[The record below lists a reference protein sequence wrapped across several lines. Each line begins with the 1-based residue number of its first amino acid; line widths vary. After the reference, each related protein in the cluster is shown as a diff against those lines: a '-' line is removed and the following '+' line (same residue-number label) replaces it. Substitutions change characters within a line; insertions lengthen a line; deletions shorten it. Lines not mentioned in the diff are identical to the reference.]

1 MGFYGRIANSN
12 KTAFSFDKV
21 YSSRIAMD
29 NGAENDGVFIG
40 RYVLIEYDEPPITG
54 YFSGTE
60 FYSSIAFQNA
70 NRITP
75 REGIIYQDLLRD
87 KAPYTFYYWDGTK
100 YAPASN
106 GTSAYAVSYNRDVL
120 QYGRGYDS
128 TAWMK
133 TYDTAKNKYRYVL
146 IAELN
151 TVVPNFHLITDAPCN
166 TPAGVYFDRDT
177 TGVDYYM
184 HQQAEWGQGMR
195 LFTKVRDFDN
205 NIVTDALN
213 GISGAKSDEE
223 IKYVTVAWGTDVNGH
238 QYYNRVTNN
247 VGPAD
252 IYYNKDGFDKETH
265 TKANTS
271 IKNTINYTYD
281 KSGRLYGGG
290 LNDSEMSW
298 NVGQT
303 ELDMMEWYIHLPIL
317 GDAVC
322 EVWDTLYGYDSE
334 NKRYTALSTQRSDP
348 GSKVTY
354 NVNTA
359 LGAIN
364 KIKDLMGWCLR
375 EKGSGQAVNSVTT
388 DRTKTNYVYYTT
400 KASANKEEPVIDKY
414 FIYAYDPLYVEATT
428 HVSTDPNTGENTYT
442 FTYTSGGSTITGG
455 INDIFFLDPVDNLY
469 KRPNVENWPA
479 VMSDGSII
487 GAQYNNVYLAQDRW
501 KFVQLQEESED
512 TIYGLILKLHRIL
525 GDYSPNIRDPN
536 SFIGCINLLND
547 IIANISTKLKP
558 YKIMVTDQN
567 GTLTTSNIEFPYF
580 NTMSRTIS
588 GTAVKNQEL
597 LDSAGNWRL
606 PVSYRLYTLNLKNSS
621 QPTKYFDGAY
631 YGNSCLHAVLETD
644 MLGDA
649 IKKMQ
654 NEMAD
659 IQYKPQTASLT
670 ATTTTQGES
679 NTSYR
684 MVENGK
690 NITDVTLSYTLNK
703 GPRQSI
709 SLVRNTPTRSSAVYS
724 QNNINPEYYVTNPT
738 QYAAS
743 AQQTHHDT
751 QTITASGLV
760 DQQVKY
766 TLTVQDERDYVATAT
781 ATIQYCNKAYWGVG
795 TKYEASQLST
805 FAAVNSAFGSFAN
818 GGGHKL
824 ATSKFSPTRM
834 TATGANTYIY
844 WMQPSSWSTPIF
856 KIGGF
861 EGGMDD
867 LGTVQF
873 TNASG
878 YTREYRVW
886 RSTNTNLGATDVV
899 IS

>member
-1 MGFYGRIANSN
+1 MGFYGRIASSN

-21 YSSRIAMD
+21 YSSRVNMD
-29 NGAENDGVFIG
+29 SYADLDGVFIG

-54 YFSGTE
+54 YYDGVS
-60 FYSSIAFQNA
+60 FYSSMAFQSA
-70 NRITP
+70 NIITP

-87 KAPYTFYYWDGTK
+87 KAPHTFYYWDSSR
-100 YAPASN
+100 YIPAD
-106 GTSAYAVSYNRDVL
+106 GISAYAASYNRDVVV
-120 QYGRGYDS
+120 YGRGYDS

-133 TYDTAKNKYRYVL
+133 TYDATKRKYRYVL

-151 TVVPNFHLITDAPCN
+151 TVVPNFHLLVDPPSNI
-166 TPAGVYFDRDT
+166 PAGIYFDRDT

-184 HQQAEWGQGMR
+184 HHQSEWGQGMR
-195 LFTKVRDFDN
+195 LFSKVTNYDN
-205 NIVTDALN
+205 EIVTNALQ
-213 GISGAKSDEE
+213 GIPGAKSDEE
-223 IKYVTVAWGTDVNGH
+223 IRYVSVEWGEDRNGH
-238 QYYNRVTNN
+238 QYFTRVDNN
-247 VGPAD
+247 FGPGD
-252 IYYNKDGFDKETH
+252 IYYNKDGFDKEVH
-265 TKANTS
+265 TKAHSSVENA
-271 IKNTINYTYD
+271 INYTYD

-290 LNDSEMSW
+290 LNDTETSW
-298 NVGQT
+298 NRGSPA
-303 ELDMMEWYIHLPIL
+303 LDMMEWYIHLPVL

-322 EVWDTLYGYDSE
+322 EVWDTLYGYNSQ
-334 NKRYTALSTQRSDP
+334 NQRYTTPAASRSDT

-364 KIKDLMGWCLR
+364 KIKDLMGWCIK
-375 EKGSGQAVNSVTT
+375 EKGSGQAVNSTT
-388 DRTKTNYVYYTT
+388 NDKTKVNDLYYS
-400 KASANKEEPVIDKY
+400 KKSVANKEEPVIDKY
-414 FIYAYDPLYVEATT
+414 FAYAYDPLYVPAVT
-428 HVSTDPNTGENTYT
+428 HVSTDPQTGEKIYS
-442 FTYTSGGSTITGG
+442 FSYTSGSDNITGG
-455 INDIFFLDPVDNLY
+455 INDVFYLDPADNLY
-469 KRPNVENWPA
+469 KRPNVKDWPA
-479 VMSDGSII
+479 ILSNGDEIGS
-487 GAQYNNVYLAQDRW
+487 QYETLYLPQDRW
-501 KFVQLQEESED
+501 RFVQLEMETED
-512 TIYGLILKLHRIL
+512 TIYGLILKLHRLL
-525 GDYSPNIRDPN
+525 GDYSPTIRDPK
-536 SFIGCINLLND
+536 SVMGCINLMND
-547 IIANISTKLKP
+547 TIANISTKLAP
-558 YKIMVTDQN
+558 YKIITTDVN
-567 GTLTTSNIEFPYF
+567 GRMITSNIEFPYF
-580 NTMSRTIS
+580 NTMSRTIN

-597 LDSAGNWRL
+597 LDSNGNWRL

-621 QPTKYFDGAY
+621 QPNKYFDGAY

-644 MLGDA
+644 MLGEA

-659 IQYKPQTASLT
+659 IQYKQQTASLT
-670 ATTTTQGES
+670 ATATVQGES
-679 NTSYR
+679 NTNYK

-709 SLVRNTPTRSSAVYS
+709 SLVRNNPTRSNAVYS
-724 QNNINPEYYVTNPT
+724 QTNINPEYYVTNPT

-751 QTITASGLV
+751 STITASGLI

-766 TLTVQDERDYVATAT
+766 TLTVKDERDYIATAT

-795 TKYEASQLST
+795 IKYEASQLST
-805 FAAVNSAFGSFAN
+805 FAAVNSAFGSFSN

-824 ATSKFSPTRM
+824 ATTKFSPTRM
-834 TATGANTYIY
+834 TALGAGVYIY
-844 WMQPSSWSTPIF
+844 WMQPSSWSTPTF

-886 RSTNTNLGATDVV
+886 RSTNTNLGATDIV